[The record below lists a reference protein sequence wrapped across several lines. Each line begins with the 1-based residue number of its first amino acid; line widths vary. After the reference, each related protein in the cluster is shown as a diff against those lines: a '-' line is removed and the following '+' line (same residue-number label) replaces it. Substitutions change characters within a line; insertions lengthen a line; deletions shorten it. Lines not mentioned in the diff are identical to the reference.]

1 MRKILL
7 GIILALL
14 VLLAFFFVRSGIKIG
29 NFQIMGIIHISE
41 ESKEMEQELENL
53 TKITN
58 IDFPQRQSELDKS
71 VQELKTAKQTYEE
84 KSAYSTDDEIVA
96 ALRNQTHEVEHLLT
110 KVGTYATK
118 EGIGLNIN
126 PQTTGVEKT
135 YDLIFTAEGRYIG
148 IIDFLYAIEDDNELE
163 FKIENFKLL
172 PSTTNSS
179 LVVATFTVKNV
190 RINIGDV
197 VNQAQNIV
205 TNTTEN
211 ETEEEVEEEEENTNN
226 TSNESTNNTAQ
237 ENTAN
242 ENAENT
248 NSSNS

>member
-53 TKITN
+53 SKITN

-211 ETEEEVEEEEENTNN
+211 ETEEEVEEENTNN
-226 TSNESTNNTAQ
+226 TTNESADNTTQ
-237 ENTAN
+237 ENTTN
-242 ENAENT
+242 ENTENT

>member
-7 GIILALL
+7 GIILSLL

-211 ETEEEVEEEEENTNN
+211 ETEEEVEEENTNN
-226 TSNESTNNTAQ
+226 TTNESADNTTQ
-237 ENTAN
+237 ENTTN
-242 ENAENT
+242 ENTENT

>member
-211 ETEEEVEEEEENTNN
+211 ETEEEVEEENTNN
-226 TSNESTNNTAQ
+226 TTNDSADNTTQ
-237 ENTAN
+237 ENTTN
-242 ENAENT
+242 ENTENT
-248 NSSNS
+248 NSTNS

>member
-163 FKIENFKLL
+163 FKIESFKLL

-211 ETEEEVEEEEENTNN
+211 ETEEEVEEENTNN
-226 TSNESTNNTAQ
+226 TTNESADNTTQ
-237 ENTAN
+237 ENTTN
-242 ENAENT
+242 ENTENT

>member
-211 ETEEEVEEEEENTNN
+211 ETEEEVEEENTNN
-226 TSNESTNNTAQ
+226 TTNESADNTTQ
-237 ENTAN
+237 ENTTN
-242 ENAENT
+242 ENTENT

>member
-53 TKITN
+53 AKITN

-163 FKIENFKLL
+163 FKIESFKLL

-211 ETEEEVEEEEENTNN
+211 ETEEEVEEENTNN
-226 TSNESTNNTAQ
+226 TTNESADNTTQ
-237 ENTAN
+237 ENTTN
-242 ENAENT
+242 ENTENT